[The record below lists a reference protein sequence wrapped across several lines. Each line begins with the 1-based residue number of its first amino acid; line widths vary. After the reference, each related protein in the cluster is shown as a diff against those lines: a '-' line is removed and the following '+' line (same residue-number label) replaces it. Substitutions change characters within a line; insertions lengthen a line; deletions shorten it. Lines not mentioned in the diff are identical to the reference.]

1 MAEIKLILH
10 VTSTTLPNL
19 TITVNQQ
26 QVNYIA
32 KQNNDPQG
40 NVILLFQTELELDN
54 SIHLIVSDA
63 DGTVDLINIIVD
75 EMAFGWI
82 TFLCSTVNN
91 QQSLQVINDGTIEI
105 DLQTPIWQYWCEKM
119 NSFNYKDYPL
129 GSVN

>member
-26 QVNYIA
+26 QVNYIV